1 MDVIDIF
8 EESKAILDGHFALT
22 SGRHSDRY
30 LEKFNLL
37 QWPTY
42 TEQICKLMADFGRDF
57 SPKTVA
63 GPTTGGVL
71 LAYEVARQLGLRGIF
86 CEPDESGG
94 RSFQRGFKLEPGEEV
109 LVVDDIVT
117 TGGSLIETVEAVEK
131 AGGKT
136 VAIAALAD
144 RTDGAVELPVPFFS
158 ALSIDI
164 PSWEVPDCP
173 KCKIGMPLTQ
183 T

>member
-1 MDVIDIF
+1 MNVIDIF
-8 EESKAILDGHFALT
+8 VESEAILDGHFALT

-42 TEQICKLMADFGRDF
+42 TDEVCKLMADFGRKF
-57 SPKTVA
+57 SPQTVA

-71 LAYEVARQLGLRGIF
+71 LAYEVARHLGLRGIF
-86 CEPDESGG
+86 CEPDKLGG
-94 RSFQRGFKLEPGEEV
+94 RSFQRGFRLKPGEKV

-117 TGGSLIETVEAVEK
+117 TGGSLIETVEAVEQ
-131 AGGKT
+131 AGGQT

-144 RTDGAVELPVPFFS
+144 RTDGAVQLPVPFFS

-164 PSWEVPDCP
+164 PSWEVSDCP
-173 KCKIGMPLTQ
+173 PCKAGMPLTQ

>member
-1 MDVIDIF
+1 M
-8 EESKAILDGHFALT
+8 
-22 SGRHSDRY
+22 
-30 LEKFNLL
+30 
-37 QWPTY
+37 
-42 TEQICKLMADFGRDF
+42 
-57 SPKTVA
+57 
-63 GPTTGGVL
+63 
-71 LAYEVARQLGLRGIF
+71 
-86 CEPDESGG
+86 
-94 RSFQRGFKLEPGEEV
+94 
-109 LVVDDIVT
+109 VDDIVT

-158 ALSIDI
+158 ALSIAI